1 MDQVLPALFEAPQP
15 RPSRESQ
22 PSLADLV
29 YRSSLLEE
37 ASPLRKGD
45 RKKVFGLSL
54 AIYGTLGALLLLL
67 GVQSAVTATAVP
79 RTVSISLL
87 EAAPELPPP
96 PPPAGAPE
104 ARSTPGATAQ
114 VPQEPLPTSQP
125 LPSQLTASISTGG
138 PSIPG
143 AGVSGGVA
151 GGVPGGVAGG
161 TVGGVVGGVVGAT
174 LPPRFDAAYLQN
186 PAPEYPS
193 LSRRLGE
200 EGRALLRVLISPE
213 GLPRDIQLQAS
224 SGYPRLDQAALQ
236 TVRKWRFVPA
246 MRGSEALAAWVIVP
260 IRFNLES

>member
-1 MDQVLPALFEAPQP
+1 MPTF
-15 RPSRESQ
+15 
-22 PSLADLV
+22 
-29 YRSSLLEE
+29 
-37 ASPLRKGD
+37 
-45 RKKVFGLSL
+45 
-54 AIYGTLGALLLLL
+54 
-67 GVQSAVTATAVP
+67 SA
-79 RTVSISLL
+79 
-87 EAAPELPPP
+87 
-96 PPPAGAPE
+96 APE

-114 VPQEPLPTSQP
+114 VPQEPPPTSQP
-125 LPSQLTASISTGG
+125 LPSQPTVPAPAGG
-138 PSIPG
+138 SSNPG
-143 AGVSGGVA
+143 ASVPGGVPGGVA
-151 GGVPGGVAGG
+151 GGVAGG
-161 TVGGVVGGVVGAT
+161 TVGGVVGGTVGAT

-213 GLPRDIQLQAS
+213 GLPKDIQLQAS